1 MDSAVNRLSR
11 RPRSFRPQ
19 IRGALLV
26 LGFLLAASA
35 AHACIFTYT
44 LVGPDGNVRV
54 EPDAPVAITAGLTYR
69 IDVTMREDHGACSLE
84 ADDTIILLNEG
95 RWRVNRDTQPLVL
108 LSEIVWE
115 RVGPTRYTTSFEF
128 DARESGD
135 WRIDLIRECTR
146 GGRHETLY
154 LQVL

>member
-1 MDSAVNRLSR
+1 MGEADYRTNGQ
-11 RPRSFRPQ
+11 PRCPTTQ
-19 IRGALLV
+19 IRRGLLV
-26 LGFLLAASA
+26 AGFLLAASV

-44 LVGPDGNVRV
+44 LVGPDGSVRV
-54 EPDAPVAITAGLTYR
+54 EPDDPVAITAGLTYR
-69 IDVTMREDHGACSLE
+69 IDVTMRENHGACSLE
-84 ADDTIILLNEG
+84 AEDTMILLNEG

-128 DARESGD
+128 EARESGD